1 LRDVAQESKETCRRF
16 STRFESASRKLG
28 DAWGNAKG
36 CRANL
41 AEAEG
46 LTLPSPLEHQ
56 LNTSKGFRSVPWA
69 YIFCHHTVIRRV
81 TPESSQRMESGV
93 SQRAHGRNN
102 STFAVFAGP
111 RPGRHLDR
119 ALLAEPMSSRFC
131 VNVRLW
137 PSLLQQ

>member
-56 LNTSKGFRSVPWA
+56 LNTSIGLSVGPVGL
-69 YIFCHHTVIRRV
+69 YFL
-81 TPESSQRMESGV
+81 PP
-93 SQRAHGRNN
+93 HGHP
-102 STFAVFAGP
+102 T
-111 RPGRHLDR
+111 RH
-119 ALLAEPMSSRFC
+119 P
-131 VNVRLW
+131 
-137 PSLLQQ
+137 